1 MRATTGL
8 ELVASRSHLLLS
20 PFTCAMKITSMNIKI
35 LISFACLSLAVHAQ
49 ANDAIRALKILPAP
63 KEVRIAEGWIVIKPS
78 TTILISNP
86 EDRTAAESLQKEIH
100 DRTGMKLSIESATA
114 APKTT
119 GHISLGRL
127 TDRGL
132 RSYLESQGVKVGDE
146 LGSQGYVIR
155 ATDSGVLVAGR
166 TAQGL
171 FYGVQTLR
179 QLLRPEGP
187 GGKTLASPALVI
199 RDWPSMEWRGVSDD
213 ISRGPVPT
221 LDYLK
226 MQIRTLAEYKIN
238 LLGFNMEHVFDF
250 RTQALVS
257 PKKAALTPAEIKEL
271 VEYASQYYITL
282 LPEQQA
288 FGHLHQFLKYEI
300 YSDLTETPHGHVLTP
315 PNPKTYDFIRQ
326 VYGEVVPLFPGP
338 FFHIGSDET
347 FELGL
352 GQTKALATQ
361 QGLGRVYLEHLQK
374 VFEIM
379 QPYHKQLMFWGDIA
393 VKYPELLA
401 ILPKDMIAVP
411 WDYDPK
417 PSYENIITPYT
428 SAGLRVVVAPG
439 AGNWGVIWPNLES
452 AFVNIRNFVRD
463 GQKHQAIGALN
474 TTWNDDGESLVDMT
488 WPALVFGAAAS
499 WQPGESS
506 IDDFKNSYDWAF
518 YRNEGDTFSGVLE
531 NLDRAYTLL
540 AGVKLN
546 NASHELF
553 WSDPFSQAGA
563 NTAAEALPVAHDLRI
578 SVEHA
583 AETLMRDRA
592 KAHLHAET
600 LDDML
605 LAAWHLDTLGLK
617 IQFTSEI
624 SRFYWDAYQ
633 NQTDGTRAQQDLD
646 EIVDIN
652 GRLQSLRDA
661 ITQLREMYAGGWAR
675 ENHPYWL
682 DNVLVHYDSLAS
694 ESHAEIVVVQAAQ
707 RQYWNSKT
715 LPPPEQLGFFLK

>member
-1 MRATTGL
+1 
-8 ELVASRSHLLLS
+8 
-20 PFTCAMKITSMNIKI
+20 MKITSMNIKI
-35 LISFACLSLAVHAQ
+35 LLSFACLSLAVHAQ
-49 ANDAIRALKILPAP
+49 SNDAIRALKILPAP
-63 KEVRIAEGWIVIKPS
+63 KEVRIAEGRIVIKPS

-86 EDRTAAESLQKEIH
+86 EDRTAAESLQKEVH
-100 DRTGMKLSIESATA
+100 DRTGMKLSIASVSA

-132 RSYLESQGVKVGDE
+132 RSYLESQGVKVGDD

-226 MQIRTLAEYKIN
+226 TQIRTLAEYKIN

-250 RTQALVS
+250 QTQALVS
-257 PKKAALTPAEIKEL
+257 PKEAAFTPAEIKEL

-315 PNPKTYDFIRQ
+315 TNPKTYDFIRQ

-393 VKYPELLA
+393 VKYPELLT

-474 TTWNDDGESLVDMT
+474 TTWNDDGESLVDMS

-506 IDDFKNSYDWAF
+506 IDDFKTSYDWAF
-518 YRNEGDTFSGVLE
+518 YRNEGNTFSGVIE
-531 NLDRAYTLL
+531 NLDRAHTLL
-540 AGVKLN
+540 AGVKLDK
-546 NASHELF
+546 ASHELF

-563 NTAAEALPVAHDLRI
+563 NTAAEALPMTHDLRI
-578 SVEHA
+578 SVEQA
-583 AETLMRDRA
+583 AETLMRDRM
-592 KAHLHAET
+592 KAHLHVET

-682 DNVLVHYDSLAS
+682 DNVLVRYDSLAS
-694 ESHAEIVVVQAAQ
+694 EVQAKIVVVEAAQ
-707 RQYWNSKT
+707 RQYWNTKT

>member
-8 ELVASRSHLLLS
+8 ELVASRSYLLIS
-20 PFTCAMKITSMNIKI
+20 PFTCAMKITRMNIKV
-35 LISFACLSLAVHAQ
+35 LISAACLSLAVHAQ
-49 ANDAIRALKILPAP
+49 ANDAIRTLKILPAP
-63 KEVRIAEGWIVIKPS
+63 KEVRIARGRIVIKPS
-78 TTILISNP
+78 TSILISNP

-100 DRTGMKLSIESATA
+100 DRTGMKLSIESVTA

-132 RSYLESQGVKVGDE
+132 RSYLESQGVKVGDD

-155 ATDSGVLVAGR
+155 ATDSGVLVAGP

-187 GGKTLASPALVI
+187 GGKTLAIPALVI

-213 ISRGPVPT
+213 ISRGPIPT

-226 MQIRTLAEYKIN
+226 NQIRTLAEFKIN

-250 RTQALVS
+250 HSQPLVS
-257 PKKAALTPAEIKEL
+257 PKDESPKGESDRAALTPAEIKEL
-271 VEYASQYYITL
+271 IDYAAKYFVTI
-282 LPEQQA
+282 LPGQQA
-288 FGHLHQFLKYEI
+288 FGQLHQLLKYEI
-300 YSDLTETPHGHVLTP
+300 YSDLAETPHGHVLTP
-315 PNPKTYDFIRQ
+315 TNPKTYDFIRQ
-326 VYGEVVPLFPGP
+326 VYGEIVPLFPGQ

-352 GQTKALATQ
+352 GQTKALAAQ

-393 VKYPELLA
+393 VKYPELLT

-474 TTWNDDGESLVDMT
+474 TTWNDDGEWLVDMA
-488 WPALVFGAAAS
+488 WPGLVFGAAGC
-499 WQPGESS
+499 WQ
-506 IDDFKNSYDWAF
+506 
-518 YRNEGDTFSGVLE
+518 
-531 NLDRAYTLL
+531 
-540 AGVKLN
+540 
-546 NASHELF
+546 
-553 WSDPFSQAGA
+553 Q
-563 NTAAEALPVAHDLRI
+563 
-578 SVEHA
+578 
-583 AETLMRDRA
+583 
-592 KAHLHAET
+592 
-600 LDDML
+600 
-605 LAAWHLDTLGLK
+605 
-617 IQFTSEI
+617 SEP
-624 SRFYWDAYQ
+624 R
-633 NQTDGTRAQQDLD
+633 
-646 EIVDIN
+646 
-652 GRLQSLRDA
+652 
-661 ITQLREMYAGGWAR
+661 
-675 ENHPYWL
+675 
-682 DNVLVHYDSLAS
+682 
-694 ESHAEIVVVQAAQ
+694 
-707 RQYWNSKT
+707 
-715 LPPPEQLGFFLK
+715 

>member
-20 PFTCAMKITSMNIKI
+20 PFTYATKITSMNIKR
-35 LISFACLSLAVHAQ
+35 LISFACLSLAAHAQ
-49 ANDAIRALKILPAP
+49 ANDAVRALKVLPAP
-63 KEVRIAEGWIVIKPS
+63 KEVGIVAGRIVIKPS
-78 TTILISNP
+78 TTILISNA
-86 EDRTAAESLQKEIH
+86 EDRTAAETLQKEIH
-100 DRTGMKLSIESATA
+100 DRTGMKLSIEAVTA

-132 RSYLESQGVKVGDE
+132 RSYLESQGMKTGDDI
-146 LGSQGYVIR
+146 GNQGYIIR
-155 ATDSGVLVAGR
+155 VTGSGVLVAGR

-187 GGKTLASPALVI
+187 GGKMLAIPALVI
-199 RDWPSMEWRGVSDD
+199 RDWPSMQWRGVSDD
-213 ISRGPVPT
+213 ISRGPIPT

-226 MQIRTLAEYKIN
+226 TQIRMLGEYKIN

-250 RTQALVS
+250 QTQPLVS
-257 PKKAALTPAEIKEL
+257 PKDAALTPAEIKEL
-271 VEYASQYYITL
+271 VEYASKYYITL

-288 FGHLHQFLKYEI
+288 FGHLHQLLKYEI
-300 YSDLTETPHGHVLTP
+300 YSDLAETAHGHVLTP
-315 PNPKTYDFIRQ
+315 TNPKTYDFIRQ
-326 VYGEVVPLFPGP
+326 VYREVVPLFPGP

-352 GQTKALATQ
+352 GQTKALAAQ

-374 VFEIM
+374 VFETM

-393 VKYPELLA
+393 VKYPELLT

-428 SAGLRVVVAPG
+428 NAGLRVVVAPG

-488 WPALVFGAAAS
+488 WPALVFGAAAG

-506 IDDFKNSYDWAF
+506 IDDFKSSYDWAF
-518 YRNEGDTFSGVLE
+518 YRNEGDTFTGVIE
-531 NLDRAYTLL
+531 NLDSAHTLL
-540 AGVKLN
+540 AGLKLD

-553 WSDPFSQAGA
+553 WSDPFSEAGA
-563 NTAAEALPVAHDLRI
+563 NAAAKALPITHDLRI

-583 AETLMRDRA
+583 AETLLRDRA
-592 KAHLHAET
+592 KAGLHAET

-633 NQTDGTRAQQDLD
+633 NQTDGTRAQHDLD

-652 GRLQSLRDA
+652 GRLESLRDA
-661 ITQLREMYAGGWAR
+661 ITQLRKMYLEGWAR

-682 DNVLVHYDSLAS
+682 DNVLVRYDNLAT
-694 ESHAEIVVVQAAQ
+694 EVQAKIVGVQAAQ
-707 RQYWNSKT
+707 RQYWNTKS
-715 LPPPEQLGFFLK
+715 LPAPEQLGFFLK

>member
-1 MRATTGL
+1 MKHT
-8 ELVASRSHLLLS
+8 S
-20 PFTCAMKITSMNIKI
+20 MKITSMNIKI

-49 ANDAIRALKILPAP
+49 ANDAVRALKILPAP
-63 KEVRIAEGWIVIKPS
+63 KEVRIAEGRIVIKPS

-100 DRTGMKLSIESATA
+100 DRTDMKLSIESVSA

-132 RSYLESQGVKVGDE
+132 RSYLESQGVKVGDD

-166 TAQGL
+166 AAQGL

-187 GGKTLASPALVI
+187 GGKTLAIPALVI

-250 RTQALVS
+250 QTQALVS
-257 PKKAALTPAEIKEL
+257 PKEAALTPAEIKEL
-271 VEYASQYYITL
+271 VEYASKSYITL

-300 YSDLTETPHGHVLTP
+300 YSDLAETPHGHVLTP
-315 PNPKTYDFIRQ
+315 TNPKTYDFIRQ

-352 GQTKALATQ
+352 GRTNALAAQ

-379 QPYHKQLMFWGDIA
+379 QPYHKQLLFWGDIA

-411 WDYDPK
+411 WEYDPK

-428 SAGLRVVVAPG
+428 NAGLRVVVAPG

-499 WQPGESS
+499 WQQGESS
-506 IDDFKNSYDWAF
+506 IDDFKSSYDWAF
-518 YRNEGDTFSGVLE
+518 YRHEGDTFSGVIE
-531 NLDRAYTLL
+531 NLDRAHTLL

-553 WSDPFSQAGA
+553 WFDPFSQAGA

-578 SVEHA
+578 GVERA
-583 AETLMRDRA
+583 AETLMRDRT
-592 KAHLHAET
+592 KAHLHAES

-624 SRFYWDAYQ
+624 SRFYSDAYQ
-633 NQTDGTRAQQDLD
+633 NQTDGTRAQHDLD

-652 GRLQSLRDA
+652 GRLQTLRDT
-661 ITQLREMYAGGWAR
+661 ITQLRKMYAEGWAR
-675 ENHPYWL
+675 ENNPYWL
-682 DNVLVHYDSLAS
+682 DNVLVRYDSLAS
-694 ESHAEIVVVQAAQ
+694 EVQAKIVVVEAAQ
-707 RQYWNSKT
+707 RQYWNTKT